1 MAGMAPSPN
10 ALEAD
15 WLGACRVAR
24 DALAQVLRETPG
36 SRERL
41 VETGERG
48 EGGDRT
54 LVIDR
59 ASEDAVFAELERL
72 HDAGARFTAISEER
86 GVVDFGDDGVLV
98 VIDPI
103 DGSTNAKRGL
113 THHALSIAVADGPTM
128 ADVRFGYVF
137 DLGPGEEWR
146 AELGGGAFLDN
157 QPVRPQPERRAADG
171 KLELIAIESADPRWL
186 AASSE
191 ALCDVAYR
199 VRAMGSI
206 AISLCQV
213 APTRVDGMA
222 TLWKSRAVDCAAAQ
236 LIVRES
242 GGLVRFT
249 GMDDPLGAPLDLEPR
264 AAVVAARTPQAL
276 DELAGLPAGGG
287 GSLRGDGRLDPR
299 PPPRRSGRR
308 RAAARHA
315 ARRPAGALRR
325 RG

>member
-1 MAGMAPSPN
+1 MALMASSPV
-10 ALEAD
+10 LTQAD
-15 WLGACRVAR
+15 WLGACRAAVSGLR
-24 DALAQVLRETPG
+24 DVLHHHPT
-36 SRERL
+36 SRERI
-41 VETGERG
+41 VENRTRG

-54 LVIDR
+54 LVIDQE
-59 ASEDAVFAELERL
+59 AEDIVFEQLQRL
-72 HDAGARFTAISEER
+72 SDAGARFTAISEER
-86 GVVDFGDDGVLV
+86 GEVDFGGDGGLV

-103 DGSTNAKRGL
+103 DGSMNAKRGL

-137 DLGPGEEWR
+137 DLGPAEEWR
-146 AELGGGAFLDN
+146 AELGGGAFLDDE
-157 QPVRPQPERRAADG
+157 PVCPQPERRTEDG
-171 KLELIAIESADPRWL
+171 RLELIAIESADPRWL

-242 GGLVRFT
+242 GGLVRFL
-249 GMDDPLGAPLDLEPR
+249 GVDDPLGAPLDLEPR
-264 AAVVAARTPQAL
+264 SAVVAARTPEAL
-276 DELAGLPAGGG
+276 DQLSEL
-287 GSLRGDGRLDPR
+287 PR
-299 PPPRRSGRR
+299 M
-308 RAAARHA
+308 
-315 ARRPAGALRR
+315 
-325 RG
+325 

>member
-1 MAGMAPSPN
+1 MALMASSPV
-10 ALEAD
+10 LTQAD
-15 WLGACRVAR
+15 WLGACRAAVSGLR
-24 DALAQVLRETPG
+24 DVLQHHPT
-36 SRERL
+36 SRERI
-41 VETGERG
+41 VETGTRG

-54 LVIDR
+54 LVIDQE
-59 ASEDAVFAELERL
+59 AEDIVFEQLQRL
-72 HDAGARFTAISEER
+72 SDAGARFTAISEER
-86 GVVDFGDDGVLV
+86 GEVDFGGDGVLV

-103 DGSTNAKRGL
+103 DGSMNAKRGL

-242 GGLVRFT
+242 GGLVRFL

-264 AAVVAARTPQAL
+264 SAVVAARTPEAL
-276 DELAGLPAGGG
+276 DQLSEL
-287 GSLRGDGRLDPR
+287 PR
-299 PPPRRSGRR
+299 M
-308 RAAARHA
+308 
-315 ARRPAGALRR
+315 
-325 RG
+325 

>member
-1 MAGMAPSPN
+1 MALMASSPV
-10 ALEAD
+10 LTQAD
-15 WLGACRVAR
+15 WLGACRAAVSGLR
-24 DALAQVLRETPG
+24 DVLHHHPT
-36 SRERL
+36 SRERI
-41 VETGERG
+41 VETGTRG

-54 LVIDR
+54 LVIDQE
-59 ASEDAVFAELERL
+59 AEDIVFEQLQRL
-72 HDAGARFTAISEER
+72 NDAGARFTAISEER
-86 GVVDFGDDGVLV
+86 GEVDFGGDGVLV

-103 DGSTNAKRGL
+103 DGSMNAKRGL

-242 GGLVRFT
+242 GGLVRFL

-264 AAVVAARTPQAL
+264 SAVVAARTPEAL
-276 DELAGLPAGGG
+276 DQLSEL
-287 GSLRGDGRLDPR
+287 PR
-299 PPPRRSGRR
+299 M
-308 RAAARHA
+308 
-315 ARRPAGALRR
+315 
-325 RG
+325 